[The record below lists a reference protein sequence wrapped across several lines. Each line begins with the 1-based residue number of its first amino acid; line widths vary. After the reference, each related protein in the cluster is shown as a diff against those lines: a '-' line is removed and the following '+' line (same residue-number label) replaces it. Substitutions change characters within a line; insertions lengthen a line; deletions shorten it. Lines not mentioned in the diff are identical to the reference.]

1 MKKLLIANPDVNVK
15 EHYIMM
21 EQAQSLVIH
30 VTQQI
35 QQNILWRKSS
45 VEVFWNLGQNHLQV
59 SCG

>member
-1 MKKLLIANPDVNVK
+1 
-15 EHYIMM
+15 MM

-45 VEVFWNLGQNHLQV
+45 VEVFWNLGQNHLHV
-59 SCG
+59 SCAQRSE